1 MAKQIIVLDTQP
13 LPGNISQVNVVFWF
27 PVIAGREIAL
37 PGATSRYKG
46 ATDVENGAIASGT
59 VVEEQFQ
66 LQSPPGTSAATVK
79 SQLQA
84 AYANRKAIFD
94 ARPNPNQFYGL
105 AWDGTTW
112 A

>member
-1 MAKQIIVLDTQP
+1 
-13 LPGNISQVNVVFWF
+13 
-27 PVIAGREIAL
+27 
-37 PGATSRYKG
+37 
-46 ATDVENGAIASGT
+46 

-79 SQLQA
+79 TQLQA

-94 ARPNPNQFYGL
+94 AKPNPNQFYGL
-105 AWDGTTW
+105 AFDGAAW

>member
-1 MAKQIIVLDTQP
+1 MAKQIIVLDTLP

-27 PVIAGREIAL
+27 PVAAGREIAL
-37 PGATSRYKG
+37 PGASSVFKN
-46 ATDVENGAIASGT
+46 ASAAENGEIAAGR

-66 LQSPPGTSAATVK
+66 LQSPPGTSAALVK
-79 SQLQA
+79 TQLQA

-94 ARPNPNQFYGL
+94 AKPNPNQFYGL